1 MGIDNSRSTP
11 LTDNEKYIRDRA
23 TVMSIIKY
31 LLIAAVAAL
40 LLFFATRVISV
51 LIPFLVG
58 FLLAKT
64 AHAIATPIRK
74 LNHNKTIVMNKKTK
88 RAELAIYWLL
98 VLFIILVA
106 GYAIF
111 TLIGQASRAFSAMQ
125 NYAANISDMVKF
137 EKWLWSMSE
146 SKGGFIK
153 DSFVESIL
161 LNITEIEEELMA
173 RIPDI
178 ISTTV
183 ASVWNIIGNI
193 PYGIFVVISIFM
205 SGFYF
210 ISDGPY
216 VLKAYMKTIPNHSFR
231 RKSLSL
237 INDLS
242 VTLFRAL
249 GGYLLLLIITMV
261 EAWIAFRLAGVEF
274 ALVLALI
281 TAVLDF
287 LPVLGIS
294 ATMIPVAI
302 YCAIHE
308 NYTGVIIIV
317 IAITVMTIIR
327 RLIEPPIVGKTL
339 HIHPLLMLISMA
351 LGVYIWGAIG
361 FLLGPVVFI
370 IIMDI
375 LKVFGMDRKFQTFL
389 SHVLEKVSEPEKTQ
403 ASD

>member
-403 ASD
+403 ASN